1 MMRKRILMVEDDP
14 IAAKVLKGLLETR
27 GCTVEHTPD
36 GLAALRRAR
45 SEVFDLLIVDWLLPE
60 LDGYKICRL
69 LKMDRRFRDVPI
81 LVVTGRSD
89 PDDLDKIRSVGVDEV
104 LSKSLPPIEIASRI
118 EERLGSAV

>member
-1 MMRKRILMVEDDP
+1 MTRKRILMVEDDP

-27 GCTVEHTPD
+27 GFTVEHTAD

-45 SEVFDLLIVDWLLPE
+45 SEAFDLLIVDWLLPE

-69 LKMDRRFRDVPI
+69 LKMDRRFREVPI

-89 PDDLDKIRSVGVDEV
+89 PDDLEKIRSVGVDEV
-104 LSKSLPPIEIASRI
+104 LSKSVPPIEIASRV